1 MSNGS
6 DQRIRHVA
14 IVLQSLDAATSRG
27 LLAQLPAAQSKLIR
41 QALVNL
47 GSISPQ
53 ERAKAFEAMQGLLG
67 ATVARPTPSHR
78 TPEASV
84 DARSPAAELLAS
96 QTSAVSDQLE
106 WSPAALQSHSQ
117 PISPSNNE
125 PHPNDMIGHC
135 GSWST
140 IPVETLAEILK
151 TERPIVIATV
161 LNQVAVDRATAIVQL
176 LPIQVAGA
184 TLAAIPHLHLTD
196 PAILRDIEQ
205 ELERKIG
212 QHFPSQQATSQGLSK
227 LQAILDGMP
236 KSQKSIWENA
246 ISQSN
251 PVLASKLGWSNTPTA
266 QGDSNLEPTEHR
278 SKSLEPELVHPS
290 SDEDVFDD
298 SIVLPFPN
306 EAVHSQS
313 GSSAATTAATTAA
326 ITAATNAASNDSA
339 MRNLTFGQPR
349 EYSMD
354 SLSRL
359 SDRDFVTVLHAC
371 SPQVIL
377 LALSG
382 AKRDFVLR
390 VERLMPPKDVQRLR
404 TKLIG
409 LGPINLRD
417 VDAAQTQIAET
428 ATNLQSVGKIGSL
441 ETVSFTA
448 AA

>member
-14 IVLQSLDAATSRG
+14 IVLQSLDAATSRS

-47 GSISPQ
+47 GSVSPQ
-53 ERAKAFEAMQGLLG
+53 ERAKAFESMQGLLG
-67 ATVARPTPSHR
+67 DSASRPTPSHR
-78 TPEASV
+78 EPEASV

-106 WSPAALQSHSQ
+106 WSPAALHSH
-117 PISPSNNE
+117 PIPPSNHE
-125 PHPNDMIGHC
+125 PQPNDMVGHC

-196 PAILRDIEQ
+196 PTILRDIEQ

-212 QHFPSQQATSQGLSK
+212 QHYPPQQATSQGLLK
-227 LQAILDGMP
+227 LQAILDGLP
-236 KSQKSIWENA
+236 KSHMSIWENA
-246 ISQSN
+246 VSQSN

-266 QGDSNLEPTEHR
+266 NGDSNLDPTEHH
-278 SKSLEPELVHPS
+278 SKSLEPELVHQS
-290 SDEDVFDD
+290 FDEDVFDD
-298 SIVLPFPN
+298 SILLPFPSVS
-306 EAVHSQS
+306 VHSQS
-313 GSSAATTAATTAA
+313 GSSTATSTATTTAATS
-326 ITAATNAASNDSA
+326 AASNDSA
-339 MRNLTFGQPR
+339 LRHLTVGQPR

-354 SLSRL
+354 SLSCL

-404 TKLIG
+404 AKLIG

-417 VDAAQTQIAET
+417 VEAAQTQIAET
-428 ATNLQSVGKIGSL
+428 ATNLQSIGKIGVL

>member
-1 MSNGS
+1 
-6 DQRIRHVA
+6 
-14 IVLQSLDAATSRG
+14 
-27 LLAQLPAAQSKLIR
+27 
-41 QALVNL
+41 
-47 GSISPQ
+47 
-53 ERAKAFEAMQGLLG
+53 
-67 ATVARPTPSHR
+67 
-78 TPEASV
+78 
-84 DARSPAAELLAS
+84 
-96 QTSAVSDQLE
+96 
-106 WSPAALQSHSQ
+106 
-117 PISPSNNE
+117 
-125 PHPNDMIGHC
+125 MIGYC

-196 PAILRDIEQ
+196 PTILRDIEQ

-212 QHFPSQQATSQGLSK
+212 QHLPPQQATSQGLLK

-266 QGDSNLEPTEHR
+266 KEDSILDPTEHH
-278 SKSLEPELVHPS
+278 SKSLEPELVHQS
-290 SDEDVFDD
+290 FDEDVFDD
-298 SIVLPFPN
+298 SILLPFPN
-306 EAVHSQS
+306 VSVHSQS
-313 GSSAATTAATTAA
+313 GSSTAATAATT
-326 ITAATNAASNDSA
+326 TAATNAANNDSA
-339 MRNLTFGQPR
+339 MRHLTVGQPR
-349 EYSMD
+349 EFSMD
-354 SLSRL
+354 SLIRL

-404 TKLIG
+404 AKLIG

-428 ATNLQSVGKIGSL
+428 ATNLQSMGKIGAL

>member
-67 ATVARPTPSHR
+67 ATDSRPTPPHR
-78 TPEASV
+78 TPEASA

-106 WSPAALQSHSQ
+106 WSPAALQSHSH
-117 PISPSNNE
+117 PISPSNKE
-125 PHPNDMIGHC
+125 PHPNDMIGPC

-212 QHFPSQQATSQGLSK
+212 QHFPPQQATSQGLSK

-246 ISQSN
+246 VSQSN

-278 SKSLEPELVHPS
+278 SKSLEPELVHQS

-298 SIVLPFPN
+298 SIVLPFPS
-306 EAVHSQS
+306 ESVHSQS
-313 GSSAATTAATTAA
+313 GSSPATTAAT
-326 ITAATNAASNDSA
+326 TAATNAASNDSA
-339 MRNLTFGQPR
+339 MRHLTFGQPR

-377 LALSG
+377 MALSG

-409 LGPINLRD
+409 LGPIHLRD

>member
-96 QTSAVSDQLE
+96 QTSAVLDQLE
-106 WSPAALQSHSQ
+106 WSPAALQSHSH

-161 LNQVAVDRATAIVQL
+161 LNQVAVDRATAIIQL

-212 QHFPSQQATSQGLSK
+212 QHFPPQATSQGLLK
-227 LQAILDGMP
+227 LQAILDGIP
-236 KSQKSIWENA
+236 TSQKSIWENA
-246 ISQSN
+246 VSQSN

-278 SKSLEPELVHPS
+278 SKSLEPELVHQS

-306 EAVHSQS
+306 ESVQSQS
-313 GSSAATTAATTAA
+313 GSSPAITAAT
-326 ITAATNAASNDSA
+326 TAATNAASNDSA

-428 ATNLQSVGKIGSL
+428 ATNLQSIGKIGSL

>member
-53 ERAKAFEAMQGLLG
+53 ERAKAFESMQDLFGDTLS
-67 ATVARPTPSHR
+67 RPTPSHR

-125 PHPNDMIGHC
+125 PHPNEMIGHC

-212 QHFPSQQATSQGLSK
+212 QHFPPQATSQGLAK

-246 ISQSN
+246 VSQSN

-266 QGDSNLEPTEHR
+266 KRDFNLEPPEHR
-278 SKSLEPELVHPS
+278 SKSVELELVHPS
-290 SDEDVFDD
+290 SDDDVFDD
-298 SIVLPFPN
+298 SMVLPFPN
-306 EAVHSQS
+306 ESVHSQS
-313 GSSAATTAATTAA
+313 GPSAAT
-326 ITAATNAASNDSA
+326 TAATNAASNDSA
-339 MRNLTFGQPR
+339 MRHLTIGQPR

-359 SDRDFVTVLHAC
+359 SDRDFVAVLHAC

-404 TKLIG
+404 AKLIG

>member
-1 MSNGS
+1 
-6 DQRIRHVA
+6 
-14 IVLQSLDAATSRG
+14 
-27 LLAQLPAAQSKLIR
+27 
-41 QALVNL
+41 
-47 GSISPQ
+47 
-53 ERAKAFEAMQGLLG
+53 
-67 ATVARPTPSHR
+67 
-78 TPEASV
+78 
-84 DARSPAAELLAS
+84 
-96 QTSAVSDQLE
+96 
-106 WSPAALQSHSQ
+106 
-117 PISPSNNE
+117 
-125 PHPNDMIGHC
+125 MIGYC

-196 PAILRDIEQ
+196 QTILRDIEQ

-212 QHFPSQQATSQGLSK
+212 QHFPPQQATSQGLLK

-266 QGDSNLEPTEHR
+266 KEDSILDPTDYH
-278 SKSLEPELVHPS
+278 SKSLEPELVHQS
-290 SDEDVFDD
+290 FDEDVFDD
-298 SIVLPFPN
+298 SILLPFPS
-306 EAVHSQS
+306 ESVHSPS
-313 GSSAATTAATTAA
+313 GPSDATSTATTTAATT
-326 ITAATNAASNDSA
+326 TAATTTAATTTASKSAANNDSA
-339 MRNLTFGQPR
+339 MRHLTVGQPR
-349 EYSMD
+349 EFSMD
-354 SLSRL
+354 SLICL

-404 TKLIG
+404 AKLIG

-428 ATNLQSVGKIGSL
+428 ATNLQSMGKIGAL

>member
-6 DQRIRHVA
+6 NQRIRHVA

-27 LLAQLPAAQSKLIR
+27 LLAQLPDAQSKLIR

-47 GSISPQ
+47 GSISPE
-53 ERAKAFEAMQGLLG
+53 ERANAFEAMQGLLG
-67 ATVARPTPSHR
+67 DTLASPTPSHR
-78 TPEASV
+78 TSGKTV

-96 QTSAVSDQLE
+96 QTSTLSDQME
-106 WSPAALQSHSQ
+106 WSPAALQSHSH
-117 PISPSNNE
+117 PISPSSIE
-125 PHPNDMIGHC
+125 PQPDERMGAR

-140 IPVETLAEILK
+140 IPFETLAEILK
-151 TERPIVIATV
+151 SERPIVIATV

-212 QHFPSQQATSQGLSK
+212 QHFPSQQATSQGLSR
-227 LQAILDGMP
+227 LQAILDGIP
-236 KSQKSIWENA
+236 ESQKSIWENA
-246 ISQSN
+246 VSQSN
-251 PVLASKLGWSNTPTA
+251 PVLASKLGWSNTPFVS
-266 QGDSNLEPTEHR
+266 GDSKLEPTPQP
-278 SKSLEPELVHPS
+278 SKSFEPEFFRETF
-290 SDEDVFDD
+290 DEDMFED

-306 EAVHSQS
+306 ASVEAQS
-313 GSSAATTAATTAA
+313 ASNAAS
-326 ITAATNAASNDSA
+326 NAASNDSA
-339 MRNLTFGQPR
+339 TRYLTLGEPK

-354 SLSRL
+354 SLSCL

-428 ATNLQSVGKIGSL
+428 ATNLRASGKIGALAS
-441 ETVSFTA
+441 VSFTA

>member
-53 ERAKAFEAMQGLLG
+53 ERAKAFESMQGLLG
-67 ATVARPTPSHR
+67 DTVSRPTPSHR

-96 QTSAVSDQLE
+96 QASAVSDQLE

-117 PISPSNNE
+117 PISTSNNE

-212 QHFPSQQATSQGLSK
+212 QHFPPQQATSQGLLK
-227 LQAILDGMP
+227 LQAILDGIP

-246 ISQSN
+246 VSQSN

-266 QGDSNLEPTEHR
+266 KGDSNLEPTEHR
-278 SKSLEPELVHPS
+278 SKSLEPELVHQS

-313 GSSAATTAATTAA
+313 GSSAAT
-326 ITAATNAASNDSA
+326 IAATNAASNDSA
-339 MRNLTFGQPR
+339 MRNLTISQPR
-349 EYSMD
+349 VYSMD

-404 TKLIG
+404 AKLIG
-409 LGPINLRD
+409 LGPIHLRD

-428 ATNLQSVGKIGSL
+428 ATNLQSIGKIGSL

>member
-53 ERAKAFEAMQGLLG
+53 ERAKAFESMQGLFGDTLS
-67 ATVARPTPSHR
+67 RPTLFHR

-106 WSPAALQSHSQ
+106 WSPAALQSHTQ

-212 QHFPSQQATSQGLSK
+212 QHFPPQATSQGLSK

-246 ISQSN
+246 VSQSN

-266 QGDSNLEPTEHR
+266 QGDSKLEPTEHR
-278 SKSLEPELVHPS
+278 SKLLEPELVHPS
-290 SDEDVFDD
+290 SDDDVFDD
-298 SIVLPFPN
+298 SMVLPFPN
-306 EAVHSQS
+306 ESVHSQS
-313 GSSAATTAATTAA
+313 VSSAATTAAN
-326 ITAATNAASNDSA
+326 NAASNDSA
-339 MRNLTFGQPR
+339 MRHLTIGQPR

-404 TKLIG
+404 AKLIG

>member
-27 LLAQLPAAQSKLIR
+27 LLAQLPDAQSKLIR

-47 GSISPQ
+47 GSISPE
-53 ERAKAFEAMQGLLG
+53 ERAIAFEAMQGLLG
-67 ATVARPTPSHR
+67 DTVAKPTPSHR
-78 TPEASV
+78 SSGRTV
-84 DARSPAAELLAS
+84 DASSPAAELLAS
-96 QTSAVSDQLE
+96 HTSTLSDQME
-106 WSPAALQSHSQ
+106 WSPAALQSHSH
-117 PISPSNNE
+117 PISPSSIE
-125 PHPNDMIGHC
+125 PQPDERMGPR
-135 GSWST
+135 GSWSN
-140 IPVETLAEILK
+140 IPFETLAEVLK
-151 TERPIVIATV
+151 SERPIVIATV

-212 QHFPSQQATSQGLSK
+212 QHFPPQQATSQGLSK

-236 KSQKSIWENA
+236 ESQKSIWENA
-246 ISQSN
+246 VLQSN
-251 PVLASKLGWSNTPTA
+251 PVLASKLGWSNTPLVRE
-266 QGDSNLEPTEHR
+266 DSQLEPTPHP
-278 SKSLEPELVHPS
+278 SKSFEPDFFRETF
-290 SDEDVFDD
+290 DEDLFED

-306 EAVHSQS
+306 ASVESQS
-313 GSSAATTAATTAA
+313 GSG
-326 ITAATNAASNDSA
+326 AASNTAGNDSA
-339 MRNLTFGQPR
+339 TRYLPLGEPK

-354 SLSRL
+354 SLSHL

-428 ATNLQSVGKIGSL
+428 ATNLQSSGKIGALAS
-441 ETVSFTA
+441 VSFTA

>member
-67 ATVARPTPSHR
+67 ATVSRPTPSHR

-106 WSPAALQSHSQ
+106 WSPAALQSHSH
-117 PISPSNNE
+117 PISPSHNE

-212 QHFPSQQATSQGLSK
+212 QHFPPQQATSQGLSK

-246 ISQSN
+246 VSQSN

-266 QGDSNLEPTEHR
+266 QGDPNLEPTEHR
-278 SKSLEPELVHPS
+278 SKSLEPELVQQS
-290 SDEDVFDD
+290 SDDDVFDD
-298 SIVLPFPN
+298 SIVLPFPS
-306 EAVHSQS
+306 ESVHSQS

-326 ITAATNAASNDSA
+326 TNAASNDSA
-339 MRNLTFGQPR
+339 MRHLTFGQPR

-354 SLSRL
+354 SLSCL

-404 TKLIG
+404 AKLIG

-428 ATNLQSVGKIGSL
+428 ATNLQSMGKIGSL

>member
-14 IVLQSLDAATSRG
+14 IVLQSLDAATSRS

-47 GSISPQ
+47 GAISPQ
-53 ERAKAFEAMQGLLG
+53 ERAKAFESMQGLLRE
-67 ATVARPTPSHR
+67 TVSRPTPSHR
-78 TPEASV
+78 TPVASV
-84 DARSPAAELLAS
+84 DASSPTAELLAS
-96 QTSAVSDQLE
+96 PTSAVSDQLE
-106 WSPAALQSHSQ
+106 WSPAAFQSH

-125 PHPNDMIGHC
+125 PHPNDMLGYC

-212 QHFPSQQATSQGLSK
+212 QHFPPQQATSQGLTK

-246 ISQSN
+246 VSQSN

-266 QGDSNLEPTEHR
+266 NGDSNLEPTEHR
-278 SKSLEPELVHPS
+278 SNSLEPELVHQS
-290 SDEDVFDD
+290 FDEDLFDD
-298 SIVLPFPN
+298 SILLPFPN
-306 EAVHSQS
+306 ESVHSQS
-313 GSSAATTAATTAA
+313 GSSTATNS
-326 ITAATNAASNDSA
+326 ATNAASNDSA
-339 MRNLTFGQPR
+339 MRHLTLGQPR
-349 EYSMD
+349 EHSME
-354 SLSRL
+354 SLIRL

-382 AKRDFVLR
+382 AKREFVLR

-409 LGPINLRD
+409 LGPIHLRD

>member
-1 MSNGS
+1 M
-6 DQRIRHVA
+6 
-14 IVLQSLDAATSRG
+14 DAS
-27 LLAQLPAAQSKLIR
+27 
-41 QALVNL
+41 
-47 GSISPQ
+47 
-53 ERAKAFEAMQGLLG
+53 
-67 ATVARPTPSHR
+67 
-78 TPEASV
+78 
-84 DARSPAAELLAS
+84 SPAAELLAS
-96 QTSAVSDQLE
+96 PTSTVSDQLE
-106 WSPAALQSHSQ
+106 WSPAALQSHSH

-125 PHPNDMIGHC
+125 PHPNDIIGRC

-196 PAILRDIEQ
+196 PAILSDIEQ

-246 ISQSN
+246 VSQSN
-251 PVLASKLGWSNTPTA
+251 PVLASKLGWSNTPTVE
-266 QGDSNLEPTEHR
+266 GDSNLEPTEQR
-278 SKSLEPELVHPS
+278 SKSLEPELVYQS
-290 SDEDVFDD
+290 FDEDVFDD
-298 SIVLPFPN
+298 SILLPFPN
-306 EAVHSQS
+306 ASANSES
-313 GSSAATTAATTAA
+313 GSSAATNAATA
-326 ITAATNAASNDSA
+326 AASNDSA
-339 MRNLTFGQPR
+339 MRHLTVGQPR
-349 EYSMD
+349 EHSME
-354 SLSRL
+354 SLIRL

-382 AKRDFVLR
+382 AKREFVLR

-404 TKLIG
+404 NKLIG
-409 LGPINLRD
+409 ISPINLRD

-428 ATNLQSVGKIGSL
+428 ATNLQSMGKIGAL

>member
-53 ERAKAFEAMQGLLG
+53 ERAKAFESMQGLFGDTLS
-67 ATVARPTPSHR
+67 RPTPSHR

-161 LNQVAVDRATAIVQL
+161 LNQVAVDRAAAIVQL

-212 QHFPSQQATSQGLSK
+212 QHFPPQATSQGLSK

-246 ISQSN
+246 VSQSN
-251 PVLASKLGWSNTPTA
+251 PVLASKLGWSSTPTA
-266 QGDSNLEPTEHR
+266 QGDSNLEPTEHH

-290 SDEDVFDD
+290 SDDDVFDD
-298 SIVLPFPN
+298 SMVLPFPN
-306 EAVHSQS
+306 ESVHSQS
-313 GSSAATTAATTAA
+313 GSSAATTAAN
-326 ITAATNAASNDSA
+326 NAASNDSA
-339 MRNLTFGQPR
+339 MRHLTIVQPR

-404 TKLIG
+404 AKLIG

>member
-67 ATVARPTPSHR
+67 ATVSRPTPSHR

-106 WSPAALQSHSQ
+106 WSPAALQSHSH
-117 PISPSNNE
+117 PISPSHNE

-140 IPVETLAEILK
+140 ISVETLAEILK

-161 LNQVAVDRATAIVQL
+161 LNQVAVDRATAIIQL

-212 QHFPSQQATSQGLSK
+212 QHFPPQQATSQGLSK

-246 ISQSN
+246 VSQSN

-278 SKSLEPELVHPS
+278 SKSLEPELVHQS
-290 SDEDVFDD
+290 SDDDVFDD
-298 SIVLPFPN
+298 SMVLPFPS
-306 EAVHSQS
+306 ESVHSQS
-313 GSSAATTAATTAA
+313 GSSPATTAAT
-326 ITAATNAASNDSA
+326 TAATNAASNDSA
-339 MRNLTFGQPR
+339 MRHLTFGQPR